1 MSYENIQGRRLPFPI
16 RYLLDLVTYRHLA
29 LNLVGADLRSRF
41 RRSYLGILWAVLQ
54 PLGFALIIAWIWG
67 SVFNVPSV
75 WDYALYVFSGLIVW
89 EYFSTVMN
97 VSQDSL
103 KSSEGYLK
111 QTRIPFFIFQLRT
124 AVTGMVVAWAG
135 SIGLVVL
142 LIATGRFP
150 EPGIHLFYV
159 PVYFVI
165 LFMFMT
171 PLAVIMSILGAQ
183 LRDLKYVTI
192 LGVQALFFL
201 SPVML
206 RGDAIS
212 ASKLAILNKIN
223 PLAELIFMFRGPMV
237 DGTVWTQE
245 QVITVLAWITFFWLA
260 ALLMAIRA
268 GRQLVFAL

>member
-1 MSYENIQGRRLPFPI
+1 MTYENVQGKRLPFPV
-16 RYLLDLVTYRHLA
+16 RYFSDLVTYRHLA
-29 LNLVGADLRSRF
+29 MNLVGADLRSRF

-75 WDYALYVFSGLIVW
+75 WDYALYVFSGLVVW

-97 VSQDSL
+97 VSQDLL

-142 LIATGRFP
+142 LLATGRFP
-150 EPGIHLFYV
+150 APGVHLLYM
-159 PVYFVI
+159 PLYYVI
-165 LFMFMT
+165 LFLFMT
-171 PLAVIMSILGAQ
+171 PLAIIMSILGTQ

-192 LGVQALFFL
+192 LAVQALFFL

-212 ASKLAILNKIN
+212 QQKLAILNKIN
-223 PLAELIFMFRGPMV
+223 PVAELIFMFRGPMV
-237 DGTVWTQE
+237 NGTTWTLE
-245 QVITVLAWITFFWLA
+245 QVITVLIWTSFFWVV
-260 ALLMAIRA
+260 ALLMAMRA
-268 GRQLVFAL
+268 GRRLVFAL